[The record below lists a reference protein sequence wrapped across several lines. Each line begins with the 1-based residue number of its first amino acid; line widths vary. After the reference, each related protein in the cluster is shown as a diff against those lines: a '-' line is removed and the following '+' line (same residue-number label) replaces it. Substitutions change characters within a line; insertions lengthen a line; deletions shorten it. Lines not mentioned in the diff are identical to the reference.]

1 MSLYAIKNEIDSI
14 EKRISII
21 KKSQQF
27 AKEQLQKL
35 ESRLHF
41 LRIQEN
47 SYEEYSAGIL

>member
-1 MSLYAIKNEIDSI
+1 MGLREIRDEIYNI

-21 KKSQQF
+21 KKSQRF

-35 ESRLHF
+35 ESRLHD
-41 LRIQEN
+41 LEIQEN